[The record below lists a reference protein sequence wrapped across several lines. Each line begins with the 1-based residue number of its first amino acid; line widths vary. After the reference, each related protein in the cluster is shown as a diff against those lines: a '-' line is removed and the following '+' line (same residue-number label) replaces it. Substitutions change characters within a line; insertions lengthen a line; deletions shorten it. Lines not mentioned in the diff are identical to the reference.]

1 MVSTEQQEKKEET
14 KENSISNETIIGE
27 NKDNE
32 IVQGVDDEK
41 RNSGIE
47 YEQKNEFNAIWIVAV
62 VAFIVTFGVIV
73 YIKKNNK
80 ER

>member
-14 KENSISNETIIGE
+14 KENSISNVTIIGE

>member
-1 MVSTEQQEKKEET
+1 VVSTEQQEKKEET